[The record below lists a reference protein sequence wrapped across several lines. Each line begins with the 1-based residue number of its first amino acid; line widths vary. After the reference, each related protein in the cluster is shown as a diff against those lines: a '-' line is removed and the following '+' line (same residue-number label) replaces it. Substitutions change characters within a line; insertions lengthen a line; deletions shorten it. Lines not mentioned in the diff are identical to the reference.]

1 MILFLTAYFD
11 KLDEHYITIEY
22 LDVIFQASIFSNDE
36 RKTNSFNQIVTP
48 FVKKNIKLRD
58 TDQINILE
66 NSSPRLQIVE
76 NSL

>member
-36 RKTNSFNQIVTP
+36 RKTNSLNQILTP
-48 FVKKNIKLRD
+48 FVKKHKTARYR
-58 TDQINILE
+58 
-66 NSSPRLQIVE
+66 SGPSCSKRR
-76 NSL
+76 